1 MKYYNRTNTCDICG
15 IKFEVAVGHP
25 CREYNKERD
34 WTGKWLCKN
43 CYNTKDYNK
52 RPNCTH
58 AIIKSLTDR
67 RTGNQYPNSSNAKG
81 DKFQKVTC
89 IWLDV
94 DDLNIINDNYISPID
109 HSRHPKLGI
118 IQTNGRFYDSYNQ
131 WWQLVTKRSIKKDF
145 DNLVFYCASKDG
157 NIIERIYIFPRTEI
171 LKRQT
176 ITIVKNPS
184 KGSLWY
190 EQYRVTDEETIKKVN
205 DIWKKILFNK

>member
-1 MKYYNRTNTCDICG
+1 MKYYNRTNTCDRCG
-15 IKFEVAVGHP
+15 IKFEVATGHP
-25 CREYNKERD
+25 YREYNKERD

-43 CYNTKDYNK
+43 CYNIK

-67 RTGNQYPNSSNAKG
+67 RTGNQDPNSSNAKG

-131 WWQLVTKRSIKKDF
+131 WWQLGTKRSIKKDF
-145 DNLVFYCASKDG
+145 DNLVFYCARKD
-157 NIIERIYIFPRTEI
+157 IKIERIYIFPQTEI

-205 DIWKKILFNK
+205 DIWKKI